1 MTHSHE
7 SEQLKYMN
15 IPLKNEEKE
24 SLKHLQVNIPLSYL
38 QNSLY
43 LNLFKKYKLN
53 PEIGFDAKIL
63 DSKGLSLL
71 LKNIKKTFDTY
82 SPRITLHAPFMDL
95 SIGSPDTEIRKIST
109 DRIMS
114 TLNAAAFLNPESI
127 VIHPYY
133 SHRMHGNIFDEWL
146 NNCLNSLQGLL
157 EKCNELGIKLFI
169 ENTFETEPFVFVEL
183 MRAIKG
189 LGFCFDIG
197 HINVWSKMPFD
208 VWIDNL
214 AEFIG
219 EIHLHDNHGTDD
231 EHLALGE
238 GNIDWLKILRAIYKR
253 LNRMPILT
261 LEPHS
266 IEIFGENIVICPE
279 ITKIWSCNTAT

>member
-1 MTHSHE
+1 MTDFHE

-15 IPLKNEEKE
+15 IPLENKEKE

-43 LNLFKKYKLN
+43 LDLFKRYQLN

-95 SIGSPDTEIRKIST
+95 SIGSPDAKIRNISI
-109 DRIMS
+109 DRIIS
-114 TLNAAAFLNPESI
+114 ALNTAAFLNPESI

-133 SHRMHGNIFDEWL
+133 SHSIHGNIFNEWL

-157 EKCNELGIKLFI
+157 NRCNELGIKLLI
-169 ENTFETEPFVFVEL
+169 ENTFETKPFVFLEL
-183 MRAIKG
+183 MQTIKG
-189 LGFCFDIG
+189 LGFCLDIG
-197 HINVWSKMPFD
+197 HMNVWSEIPFD
-208 VWIDNL
+208 IWIDNL
-214 AEFIG
+214 AEFID
-219 EIHLHDNHGTDD
+219 EIHLHDNYGKND

-238 GNIDWLKILRAIYKR
+238 GNIDWLKILKSVSKK

-266 IEIFGENIVICPE
+266 IETFGKNIIICPE
-279 ITKIWSCNTAT
+279 IIKIWSCHTAN